1 MHSAPRPSSPSAT
14 ITPQLDAVVVGAGFS
29 GLYQLHR
36 LRELGLRTRVF
47 EACDDIGG
55 TWYRN
60 RYPGARCDVESTA
73 YSFSFS
79 PELDQE
85 WEWSERYATQPELLR
100 YLHHVAD
107 RFDLRKD
114 VVLRTRVTRAVYDED
129 SHIWQVNTD
138 TGETVTTRFVV
149 LATGCMSA
157 VKEPDIP
164 GVDTFAGLA
173 LHTADWPHEGVDLTG
188 RRVAVIG
195 TGCSGVQAIPL
206 LAEQAAGLTVFQ
218 RTPVYALPALNRPLT
233 AEETAAFKARYP
245 EFRAAQR
252 KSRGGTVFELPTQS
266 ALEVDEAERTATY
279 EAGWESGLLSGL
291 LRTYTDILADRAAN
305 ETVAEF
311 VRSKIRSIVTDPETA
326 ETLSPRTF
334 PFGTKRPCLD
344 TDYYATYNKPH
355 VGVVD
360 LTRTPIV
367 EITPSGVRTSEREH
381 AVDVIVFATGFDAM
395 TGSQIAVD
403 IVGKGGTTLR
413 EKWAAGPGIT
423 WAWSRPASRTS
434 SRSLVP
440 SARRCSATRW
450 CPSNSMWSGSPTASP
465 TCGGTASPRSTP
477 PRAPRGTG
485 APTSPIS
492 PPGPSTRMSP
502 PGTRER
508 MCRASR
514 AYSWPTRAARTGT
527 GRSATQP
534 PGRGTAAS
542 PCPAALPEAR
552 SRPWSERAVR
562 PLRPGSP
569 LSRSRGR
576 GGTAGSSGGTP
587 LMPTASR
594 FRGRRAADACGR

>member
-1 MHSAPRPSSPSAT
+1 MHTAPRPSSPSDPV
-14 ITPQLDAVVVGAGFS
+14 TPQLDAVVVGAGFS

-129 SHIWQVNTD
+129 RHIWQVTTD

-164 GVDTFAGLA
+164 GADTFAGQA
-173 LHTADWPHEGVDLTG
+173 LHTADWPHEGVDLSG

-206 LAEQAAGLTVFQ
+206 LAEQATALTVFQ

-266 ALEVDEAERTATY
+266 ALEVDEAERTAAY
-279 EAGWESGLLSGL
+279 EAGWGSGLLSGL

-367 EITPSGVRTSEREH
+367 EITPRGVRTSEREH

-395 TGSQIAVD
+395 TGSQVAVD

-413 EKWAAGPGIT
+413 EKWAAGPRNHLGLLSAGFPNLFTVIGPLSPSVLSNAVVSIEQHVEWIT
-423 WAWSRPASRTS
+423 DCIAHLRRNGLTEIDATPHAEEDWCAHVADLASRT
-434 SRSLVP
+434 LYPDV
-440 SARRCSATRW
+440 
-450 CPSNSMWSGSPTASP
+450 ASWY
-465 TCGGTASPRSTP
+465 
-477 PRAPRGTG
+477 TG
-485 APTSPIS
+485 ANV
-492 PPGPSTRMSP
+492 PGKPRVFLAYTGGADRY
-502 PGTRER
+502 
-508 MCRASR
+508 RAECD
-514 AYSWPTRAARTGT
+514 AAARDGY
-527 GRSATQP
+527 
-534 PGRGTAAS
+534 RGF
-542 PCPAALPEAR
+542 AL
-552 SRPWSERAVR
+552 
-562 PLRPGSP
+562 
-569 LSRSRGR
+569 
-576 GGTAGSSGGTP
+576 SGG
-587 LMPTASR
+587 AS
-594 FRGRRAADACGR
+594 

>member
-1 MHSAPRPSSPSAT
+1 MNTAPRPPSPSAPAA
-14 ITPQLDAVVVGAGFS
+14 PQLDAVVVGAGFS
-29 GLYQLHR
+29 GLYQLYR

-47 EACDDIGG
+47 EACEDIGG

-60 RYPGARCDVESTA
+60 RYPGARCDVESTS

-85 WEWSERYATQPELLR
+85 WDWSERYATQPELLR

-114 VVLRTRVTRAVYDED
+114 ITLQTRVTRAVYDE
-129 SHIWQVNTD
+129 SAHIWQVTTD
-138 TGETVTTRFVV
+138 GGETVTTRFVV

-164 GVDTFAGLA
+164 GAGTFAGRS

-233 AEETAAFKARYP
+233 AAENAEFKARYP

-252 KSRGGTVFELPTQS
+252 RSRGGTVFELPTRS

-279 EAGWESGLLSGL
+279 EKGWETGLLSGL

-311 VRSKIRSIVTDPETA
+311 VRSKIRSIVTDPATA

-334 PFGTKRPCLD
+334 PFGAKRPCLD
-344 TDYYATYNKPH
+344 TDYYATYNEPH
-355 VGVVD
+355 VNVVD
-360 LTRTPIV
+360 LTETPIV
-367 EITPSGVRTSEREH
+367 EITPRGIKTSDREH

-395 TGSQIAVD
+395 TGSQVAVD

-413 EKWAAGPGIT
+413 EKWADGPRNHLGVLSAGFPNLFTVIGPLSPSVLSNAVVSIEQHVEWISDCIAHLRKNDIT
-423 WAWSRPASRTS
+423 EIDATESAEEEWCAHVADLASRT
-434 SRSLVP
+434 LYPDV
-440 SARRCSATRW
+440 
-450 CPSNSMWSGSPTASP
+450 ASWY
-465 TCGGTASPRSTP
+465 
-477 PRAPRGTG
+477 TG
-485 APTSPIS
+485 ANV
-492 PPGPSTRMSP
+492 PGKPRVFLAYTGGADRY
-502 PGTRER
+502 
-508 MCRASR
+508 RAECD
-514 AYSWPTRAARTGT
+514 AAARDGY
-527 GRSATQP
+527 
-534 PGRGTAAS
+534 RGF
-542 PCPAALPEAR
+542 
-552 SRPWSERAVR
+552 V
-562 PLRPGSP
+562 
-569 LSRSRGR
+569 LSG
-576 GGTAGSSGGTP
+576 
-587 LMPTASR
+587 
-594 FRGRRAADACGR
+594 AAD

>member
-114 VVLRTRVTRAVYDED
+114 VVLHTRVTRAVYDED
-129 SHIWQVNTD
+129 SHIWQVTTD

-266 ALEVDEAERTATY
+266 ALEVDEAERTAAY

-355 VGVVD
+355 VGIVD
-360 LTRTPIV
+360 LTSTPIV

-395 TGSQIAVD
+395 TGSQVAVD

-413 EKWAAGPGIT
+413 EKWAAGPRNHLGLVSAGFPNLFTIIGPLSPSVLSNAVVSIEQHVEWIT
-423 WAWSRPASRTS
+423 DCLAHLRRNGLTEIDATPRAEEDWCAHVADLASRT
-434 SRSLVP
+434 LYPDV
-440 SARRCSATRW
+440 
-450 CPSNSMWSGSPTASP
+450 ASWY
-465 TCGGTASPRSTP
+465 
-477 PRAPRGTG
+477 TG
-485 APTSPIS
+485 ANV
-492 PPGPSTRMSP
+492 PGKPRVFLAYTGGADRY
-502 PGTRER
+502 
-508 MCRASR
+508 RAECD
-514 AYSWPTRAARTGT
+514 AAARDGY
-527 GRSATQP
+527 
-534 PGRGTAAS
+534 RGF
-542 PCPAALPEAR
+542 AL
-552 SRPWSERAVR
+552 
-562 PLRPGSP
+562 
-569 LSRSRGR
+569 
-576 GGTAGSSGGTP
+576 SGGAT
-587 LMPTASR
+587 
-594 FRGRRAADACGR
+594 

>member
-1 MHSAPRPSSPSAT
+1 MHTAPRPPSPSAPVA
-14 ITPQLDAVVVGAGFS
+14 PQLDAVVVGAGFS
-29 GLYQLHR
+29 GLYQLYR

-47 EACDDIGG
+47 EACEDIGG

-60 RYPGARCDVESTA
+60 RYPGARCDVESTS

-114 VVLRTRVTRAVYDED
+114 VTLQTRVTRAVYDE
-129 SHIWQVNTD
+129 SGHVWQVTTD
-138 TGETVTTRFVV
+138 SGETVTTRFVV

-164 GVDTFAGLA
+164 GAGTFAGRA

-218 RTPVYALPALNRPLT
+218 RTPVYALPALNRPLSA
-233 AEETAAFKARYP
+233 AENAEFKARYP

-252 KSRGGTVFELPTQS
+252 RSRGGTVFELPTRS

-279 EAGWESGLLSGL
+279 EKGWETGLLSGL

-311 VRSKIRSIVTDPETA
+311 VRSKIRSIVTDPATA

-344 TDYYATYNKPH
+344 TNYYATYNEPH
-355 VGVVD
+355 VNVVD
-360 LTRTPIV
+360 LTETPIV
-367 EITPSGVRTSEREH
+367 EITPRGIRTSDREH

-395 TGSQIAVD
+395 TGSQVAVD
-403 IVGKGGTTLR
+403 IVGRGGTTLR
-413 EKWAAGPGIT
+413 EKWADGPRNHLGVLSAGFPNLFTVIGPLSPSVLSNAVVSIEQHVEWIT
-423 WAWSRPASRTS
+423 DCIAHLRKNDITEIDATESAEEEWCAHVADLASRT
-434 SRSLVP
+434 LYPDV
-440 SARRCSATRW
+440 
-450 CPSNSMWSGSPTASP
+450 ASWY
-465 TCGGTASPRSTP
+465 
-477 PRAPRGTG
+477 TG
-485 APTSPIS
+485 ANV
-492 PPGPSTRMSP
+492 PGKPRVFLAYTGGADRY
-502 PGTRER
+502 
-508 MCRASR
+508 RAECD
-514 AYSWPTRAARTGT
+514 AAARDGY
-527 GRSATQP
+527 
-534 PGRGTAAS
+534 RGF
-542 PCPAALPEAR
+542 
-552 SRPWSERAVR
+552 V
-562 PLRPGSP
+562 
-569 LSRSRGR
+569 LSG
-576 GGTAGSSGGTP
+576 
-587 LMPTASR
+587 
-594 FRGRRAADACGR
+594 AAD

>member
-1 MHSAPRPSSPSAT
+1 MHTAPRPPSPSAPVA
-14 ITPQLDAVVVGAGFS
+14 PQLDAVVVGAGFS
-29 GLYQLHR
+29 GLYQLYR

-47 EACDDIGG
+47 EACEDIGG

-60 RYPGARCDVESTA
+60 RYPGARCDVESTS

-114 VVLRTRVTRAVYDED
+114 VTLQTRVTRAVYDE
-129 SHIWQVNTD
+129 SGHVWQVTTD
-138 TGETVTTRFVV
+138 TGETVTARFVV

-164 GVDTFAGLA
+164 GAGTFAGRA
-173 LHTADWPHEGVDLTG
+173 LHTADWPHEGADLTG

-206 LAEQAAGLTVFQ
+206 LAEQAAALTVFQ
-218 RTPVYALPALNRPLT
+218 RTPVYALPALNRPLSA
-233 AEETAAFKARYP
+233 AENAEFKAHYP

-252 KSRGGTVFELPTQS
+252 RSRGGTVFELPTRS

-279 EAGWESGLLSGL
+279 EKGWETGLLSGL

-311 VRSKIRSIVTDPETA
+311 VRSKIRSIVTDPATA

-355 VGVVD
+355 VNVVD
-360 LTRTPIV
+360 LTETPIV
-367 EITPSGVRTSEREH
+367 EITPRGIKTSDREH

-395 TGSQIAVD
+395 TGSQVAVD

-413 EKWAAGPGIT
+413 EKWADGPRNHLGVLSAGFPNLFTVIGPLSPSVLSNAVVSIEQHVEWISDCIAHLQKNDITEIDATPGAEEE
-423 WAWSRPASRTS
+423 WCAHVADLASRT
-434 SRSLVP
+434 LYPDV
-440 SARRCSATRW
+440 
-450 CPSNSMWSGSPTASP
+450 ASWY
-465 TCGGTASPRSTP
+465 
-477 PRAPRGTG
+477 TG
-485 APTSPIS
+485 ANV
-492 PPGPSTRMSP
+492 PGKPRVFLAYTGGADRY
-502 PGTRER
+502 
-508 MCRASR
+508 RAECD
-514 AYSWPTRAARTGT
+514 AAARDGY
-527 GRSATQP
+527 
-534 PGRGTAAS
+534 RGF
-542 PCPAALPEAR
+542 
-552 SRPWSERAVR
+552 V
-562 PLRPGSP
+562 
-569 LSRSRGR
+569 LSG
-576 GGTAGSSGGTP
+576 
-587 LMPTASR
+587 
-594 FRGRRAADACGR
+594 AAD

>member
-1 MHSAPRPSSPSAT
+1 MRAGPYHPARDTFRRTACTPPPAPFPVRPRRPAARRRRRRS
-14 ITPQLDAVVVGAGFS
+14 GFA

-85 WEWSERYATQPELLR
+85 WEWSERYATQPEILR

-114 VVLRTRVTRAVYDED
+114 VTLRTRVVRAVYDED
-129 SHIWQVNTD
+129 RHVWQIATD

-164 GVDTFAGLA
+164 GVAAFAGRS

-266 ALEVDEAERTATY
+266 ALEVDEAERTAAF
-279 EAGWESGLLSGL
+279 EAGWDSGLLSGL

-344 TDYYATYNKPH
+344 TDYYATYNRPH
-355 VGVVD
+355 VKVVD
-360 LTRTPIV
+360 LTKTPIV
-367 EITPSGVRTSEREH
+367 EITPKGVRTSDREH

-395 TGSQIAVD
+395 TGSQVAVD
-403 IVGKGGTTLR
+403 IVGKG
-413 EKWAAGPGIT
+413 APP
-423 WAWSRPASRTS
+423 SR
-434 SRSLVP
+434 RS
-440 SARRCSATRW
+440 
-450 CPSNSMWSGSPTASP
+450 GPTAP
-465 TCGGTASPRSTP
+465 E
-477 PRAPRGTG
+477 
-485 APTSPIS
+485 
-492 PPGPSTRMSP
+492 PPGPALGRLP
-502 PGTRER
+502 EPLHRH
-508 MCRASR
+508 
-514 AYSWPTRAARTGT
+514 RAAQPLGAQQRGGVHRTARGVDHRLHRPPAEHRQHRDRRHCARR
-527 GRSATQP
+527 GGLVRP
-534 PGRGTAAS
+534 RRRPRLPHPLPGRRLLVHGGQRAGQAAGV
-542 PCPAALPEAR
+542 PRLHGRCGPVPGGVRRRRPGGVPRLRPVRQRFLREAVPAADECH
-552 SRPWSERAVR
+552 SC
-562 PLRPGSP
+562 
-569 LSRSRGR
+569 
-576 GGTAGSSGGTP
+576 
-587 LMPTASR
+587 PTN
-594 FRGRRAADACGR
+594 